1 MIYILPYQAHLAI
14 KAIETAKE
22 GYECIVRKV
31 KKQRSLNQNSYYW
44 GVVIKI
50 MAQELGYTDNEMHQV
65 LGEFYLSYDKKVF
78 KGSKPEFGDIRQTFI
93 KSTTELSTIE
103 FENYLENCR
112 RLASENGIF
121 IPLPNECTDDLLHQL
136 EMSKNY

>member
-1 MIYILPYQAHLAI
+1 MIYRLPYQSALAI

-22 GYECIVRKV
+22 GYECIIRKI

-44 GVVIKI
+44 GIVIKI
-50 MAQELGYTDNEMHQV
+50 MSQELGYTDNEMHQV
-65 LGEFYLSYDKKVF
+65 FASEFLMYINRDRK
-78 KGSKPEFGDIRQTFI
+78 FI

-121 IPLPNECTDDLLHQL
+121 IPLPNECTEDLLHQL

>member
-1 MIYILPYQAHLAI
+1 MIYKLPFQSELAI
-14 KAIETAKE
+14 KAIKTAKE
-22 GYECIVRKV
+22 GYECIIRKI

-44 GVVIKI
+44 GIVIKI
-50 MAQELGYTDNEMHQV
+50 MSQELGYTDNEMHQV
-65 LGEFYLSYDKKVF
+65 FASEFLMYINRDRK
-78 KGSKPEFGDIRQTFI
+78 FI

-112 RLASENGIF
+112 RLASEQGIF